1 MNQHFGSHASHRPQP
16 VGEAFLTLLERDQMR
31 LLRLCAMLEKIADGL
46 PGTGLHRSTGKVLAF
61 LDKAFARH
69 VFLHEKCLFP
79 LISSLEEKRECV
91 ELILRELEFEHA
103 ADRGLIIE
111 ITSAFMG
118 REGGDSGMETQILGY
133 LLRGFFENYRRHCS
147 WERNVL
153 YPIVRMHLAGG
164 TPRKQHDAL
173 LRASV
178 GPNVSD
184 AILKTA
190 ALC

>member
-1 MNQHFGSHASHRPQP
+1 MNQHFGPHVSHRPQP
-16 VGEAFLTLLERDQMR
+16 LGQAFLTLLERDQTR
-31 LLRLCAMLEKIADGL
+31 LLRLCAALEKIADGL
-46 PGTGLHRSTGKVLAF
+46 PGTGRHRRTGKVLAF
-61 LDKAFARH
+61 LDSAFARH

-79 LISSLEEKRECV
+79 LISSLEDKKECV

-103 ADRGLIIE
+103 ADRGLIVE

-118 REGGDSGMETQILGY
+118 RACGESRLETQMLGY
-133 LLRGFFENYRRHCS
+133 LLRAFFENYRRHCS
-147 WERNVL
+147 WERNIL
-153 YPIVRMHLAGG
+153 YPIVRKHLAGG

-178 GPNVSD
+178 GANVSD

-190 ALC
+190 AVC